1 MGLTDRSRLLVLI
14 LRNENNIRE
23 LLINDENIIF
33 MNSLKTL
40 KTRKSFVQYDKTFKT
55 KYGQLS

>member
-33 MNSLKTL
+33 MNSLKNT
-40 KTRKSFVQYDKTFKT
+40 
-55 KYGQLS
+55 